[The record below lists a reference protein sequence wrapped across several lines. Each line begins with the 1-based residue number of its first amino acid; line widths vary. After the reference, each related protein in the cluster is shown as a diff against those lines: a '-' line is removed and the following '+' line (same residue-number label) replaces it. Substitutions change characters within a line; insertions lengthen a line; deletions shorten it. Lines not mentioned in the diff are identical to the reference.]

1 MSNSKSKLT
10 DEDIAQLVQKGKSE
24 HFGLLVER
32 YEAKIIRYAKRFLF
46 NHNDVEDLAQ
56 EIFIKAYVNIQS
68 FDASR
73 KFSPWIY
80 RIAHNEF
87 INSIKKKAKEPL
99 PLFDLDILFPR
110 LISKEK
116 VEDEIDKKELN
127 QMLDKCLN
135 KLNSKYREPL
145 ILRYFEELDYKE
157 IADVLRIPVSTVGIR
172 LKRGKEKMKLFCKKI
187 NYYE

>member
-1 MSNSKSKLT
+1 MSNLKSKLT
-10 DEDIAQLVQKGKSE
+10 DEKIAQMVQKGKSE
-24 HFGLLVER
+24 SFGLLVER

-56 EIFIKAYVNIQS
+56 EVFIKAYVNIQS
-68 FDASR
+68 FDVSR

-87 INSIKKKAKEPL
+87 INAIKKKGKEPL
-99 PLFDLDILFPR
+99 PFFDFDVLLPR

-116 VEDEIDKKELN
+116 ADKSVTEQELRR
-127 QMLDKCLN
+127 MLDKCFN

-145 ILRYFEELDYKE
+145 ILRYFEELNYQE

-172 LKRGKEKMKLFCKKI
+172 LKRGKEKMKSFCKKL

>member
-1 MSNSKSKLT
+1 MSNSKIKLT
-10 DEDIAQLVQKGKSE
+10 DEDIARIVQKGKSE
-24 HFGLLVER
+24 SFGLLVER

-68 FDASR
+68 FDTSR

-99 PLFDLDILFPR
+99 PLFDLDIIFPS

-116 VEDEIDKKELN
+116 VENEIDRKELN
-127 QMLDKCLN
+127 KMLDKCLN

-157 IADVLRIPVSTVGIR
+157 IADILRIPVSTVGIR

-187 NYYE
+187 DYYE